1 MRTAR
6 DSARFKVE
14 MPPRSKIDLMPKEI
28 RAQLDQRIVEGG
40 FANYRALAKWLNDN
54 GYQIGKNAVHHHG
67 EKLER
72 RLEAVKRATE
82 QARAIAEAS
91 PDDEAAMSDT
101 LIRLVQQI
109 DIDILL
115 NVDSETVS
123 PKTLEAVSRSVAT
136 LARASVNQKK
146 WMVEVRDKLNA
157 KVGRAAEQVALA
169 ARSGGLSP
177 EAEQQIRTALLDIH
191 V

>member
-1 MRTAR
+1 
-6 DSARFKVE
+6 
-14 MPPRSKIDLMPKEI
+14 MPPRSKIDLMPKEV
-28 RAQLDQRIVEGG
+28 RAELDKRIVDGG

-54 GYQIGKNAVHHHG
+54 GYHIGKSAVHRHG

-72 RLEAVKRATE
+72 RLEAVRRATE

-91 PDDEAAMSDT
+91 PDDEAAMNDT

>member
-1 MRTAR
+1 
-6 DSARFKVE
+6 
-14 MPPRSKIDLMPKEI
+14 MPPRSKIDLMPKDI
-28 RAQLDQRIVEGG
+28 RAELDKRIVEGG

-54 GYQIGKNAVHHHG
+54 GYEIGKNAVHHHG

-109 DIDILL
+109 DMDILL
-115 NVDSETVS
+115 DLEGETVP
-123 PKTLEAVSRSVAT
+123 PKTLEAVSRSVAS
-136 LARASVNQKK
+136 LARVSVNQKK

-157 KVGRAAEQVALA
+157 KVGRAAEQVAIA